1 MAKKPDVCQIKLLLD
16 AEEHRLVRIA
26 AAAAGV
32 AMSVFAKRV
41 VLDAAARELDDLG
54 VPSVEKS
61 KLPRRKKRG
70 G

>member
-61 KLPRRKKRG
+61 KPPRRKKRG